1 MQNVPNSL
9 VGMLEC
15 VWRGGRYR
23 GGPGTSCWSLP
34 LVRRGS
40 FNNIP
45 TRFLLRKCAIVSTKY
60 SLASS
65 QTHTAQHLLFSH
77 MIIPIKC
84 FTCGN
89 VLADK
94 FRYFQEKVRQR
105 KIKDDKA
112 LDAVIY
118 LTKERIANHEV
129 EKTVEGEILDSLAL
143 HNVCCRRHMLTHVDI
158 E

>member
-1 MQNVPNSL
+1 
-9 VGMLEC
+9 
-15 VWRGGRYR
+15 
-23 GGPGTSCWSLP
+23 
-34 LVRRGS
+34 
-40 FNNIP
+40 
-45 TRFLLRKCAIVSTKY
+45 
-60 SLASS
+60 
-65 QTHTAQHLLFSH
+65 

-129 EKTVEGEILDSLAL
+129 EKTVEGEILDGLAL

>member
-1 MQNVPNSL
+1 MYRTAL
-9 VGMLEC
+9 LEC
-15 VWRGGRYR
+15 WNAFGEEV
-23 GGPGTSCWSLP
+23 GTVGALEQVARHCP

-45 TRFLLRKCAIVSTKY
+45 TRFLLRKCAIVQNGQLLSTCNFCPTKY

-118 LTKERIANHEV
+118 LTKEIR
-129 EKTVEGEILDSLAL
+129 SL
-143 HNVCCRRHMLTHVDI
+143 
-158 E
+158 